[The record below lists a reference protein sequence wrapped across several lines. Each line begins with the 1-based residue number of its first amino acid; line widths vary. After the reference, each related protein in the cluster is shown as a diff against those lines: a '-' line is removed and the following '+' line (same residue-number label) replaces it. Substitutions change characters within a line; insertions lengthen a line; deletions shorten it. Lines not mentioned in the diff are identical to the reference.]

1 MFNRTLIMI
10 SVSLMVIIVFFN
22 FITLYIAFDQGVFT
36 NSAGQT
42 QIQFN
47 MAIFVYIFF
56 IVVALIGAILTGLAY
71 KNQSMS
77 QLFLGTLF
85 FIICSIPS
93 VVYNLNNAGSQDPF
107 LLAKFAAPSSLLNI
121 LQIFLAK
128 KGVTDYKS
136 GLSGIRK
143 KK

>member
-1 MFNRTLIMI
+1 MLNRTLIMI

-36 NSAGQT
+36 NAVGQFH
-42 QIQFN
+42 IEFN
-47 MAIFVYIFF
+47 SAIFVYVVF
-56 IVVALIGAILTGLAY
+56 IVVALIGAVLTGLSY

-77 QLFLGTLF
+77 QLYLGTLF

-93 VVYNLNNAGSQDPF
+93 VVYNLNNGGSQDPF
-107 LLAKFAAPSSLLNI
+107 LLAKFAAPSAFLNI
-121 LQIFLAK
+121 LQIFLAR
-128 KGVTDYKS
+128 KGVTNYKS
-136 GLSGIRK
+136 GLSNLRK